1 MKTTWMLLDSQLSG
15 RGYKKQ
21 TQPGQHLFSQPDLL
35 RDPFVNQNKW
45 GGRSPLPLLKGF
57 PEEEAAWDPKQWPFT
72 KHVSKQTKVG
82 FNKSY

>member
-45 GGRSPLPLLKGF
+45 GGAKPPTSSEGF
-57 PEEEAAWDPKQWPFT
+57 PRGGGRLGPKTMAFHKTRLKADQGGI
-72 KHVSKQTKVG
+72 Q
-82 FNKSY
+82 